1 MYSSGSTKFGDTIGD
16 THEFTGSVYI
26 TGTTQMMGDV
36 NIQSGSYNTDA
47 GSVSSQV
54 VFRNSSN
61 NLGFTSLTTGSSV
74 LGGILGYKNS
84 DGSLTFS
91 NLIDGGSY

>member
-26 TGTTQMMGDV
+26 TGNTQMLGDV
-36 NIQSGSYNTDA
+36 NIASGSYGTDY

-54 VFRNSSN
+54 VYKNSSN
-61 NLGFTSLTTGSSV
+61 NLGFTSLVTGSAVLSSV
-74 LGGILGYKNS
+74 LGYKES
-84 DGSLTFS
+84 DGSLAFS
-91 NLIDGGSY
+91 NVIDGGSY